1 MRTSLN
7 EIKQIEAHLL
17 NEQSHEQ
24 TLLFEA
30 QLLLDNQ
37 LKEKLLWQQKTY
49 ALVKLYGRKKLKEE
63 LEQVHQQ
70 IFNTQPTFR
79 TRILSFF
86 KKS

>member
-7 EIKQIEAHLL
+7 DIKQIEAHLL
-17 NEQSHEQ
+17 SKMSNEDA
-24 TLLFEA
+24 LLFEA

-37 LKEKLLWQQKTY
+37 LKENLLWQQKTY
-49 ALVKLYGRKKLKEE
+49 ALVKLYGRNKLKEE